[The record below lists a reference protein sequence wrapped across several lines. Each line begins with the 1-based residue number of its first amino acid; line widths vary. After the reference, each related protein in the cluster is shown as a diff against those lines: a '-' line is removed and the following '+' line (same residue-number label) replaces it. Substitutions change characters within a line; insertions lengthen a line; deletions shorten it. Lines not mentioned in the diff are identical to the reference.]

1 MGGEKMNKMKVFS
14 IWLGGCWLAAPAAVV
29 IVGRRLRKLL
39 FKWRWGC
46 ITLSDVDECV
56 SRSVGRASLSHSSS
70 SFCLSLSIFFQKSS
84 IVLSVYSFTAFCLM
98 MKCCFWNMFLTPFFI
113 YKHQK
118 KPKAGLDHGENGF
131 GSSMGWLSTRGT
143 ENVKARFG

>member
-1 MGGEKMNKMKVFS
+1 MTASVYFRTVKKNFERKEAMGGEKMNKMKVFS

-118 KPKAGLDHGENGF
+118 GL
-131 GSSMGWLSTRGT
+131 RQ
-143 ENVKARFG
+143 V